1 LAIFE
6 FALSAMAGTEPGVR
20 DIAMDLNKDQFFGR
34 ERLVR
39 EIVQGVLAPGQPA
52 SFSLVGSKLVG
63 KSKLLGHLAAPDGP
77 LLGDAWEQ
85 WRPYRYQAGDRVVV
99 VMVDCDWQEAQDDL
113 LGHVADQVAKQVRGE
128 RIKLNWD
135 AVEQQPGASRRLW
148 QMAHQLTLMDY
159 RLVLLMDNF
168 DTVFEN
174 QLLTPDSVDELRPL
188 TREMALVVATEQPLH
203 DLDRELAASPLFNV
217 MTQLFLG
224 ILEPEAARRWLEA
237 YGATYPAVD
246 AILDELLRLTGSHP
260 FLILRMGDILAEVQ
274 LVLPPGQT
282 LGPEHLPLIRLRLAE
297 HGRLLFVTLWRNL
310 LYPPPRIAT
319 PILMPL
325 LERLV
330 AHDLPFDQVAREEI
344 PTLNWLINQAMV
356 ICDAKGYAL
365 FSPIFTEF
373 LANRMATEMQPAPQ
387 TATVPAPLPPL
398 RTVRPSPPILPLDA
412 PIYDQLTKIEG
423 VLLRYFQAHANEVVS
438 SEELLAEV
446 WKRPDAS
453 ARRVQEAIRRLRL
466 QLEDLSPPIGTIEN
480 ERGQGYRFVPVNH
493 Q

>member
-1 LAIFE
+1 
-6 FALSAMAGTEPGVR
+6 M
-20 DIAMDLNKDQFFGR
+20 DISKDQFYGR

-39 EIVQGVLAPGQPA
+39 EIVAGVLAPTQPA

-63 KSKLLGHLAAPDGP
+63 KSKLLGYLASSDGP
-77 LLGDAWEQ
+77 LMGEAWEQ
-85 WRPYRYQAGDRVVV
+85 WRPYRYQDGDRVLVV
-99 VMVDCDWQEAQDDL
+99 LVDCDWQEAQDDL
-113 LGHVADQVAKQVRGE
+113 LGHAADLVANHLRAE
-128 RIKLNWD
+128 RIQLDWA

-148 QMAHQLTLMDY
+148 QMAHQLTLMDH

-237 YGATYPAVD
+237 YGSSYPAVD
-246 AILDELLRLTGSHP
+246 AILDDLLRLTGNHP

-282 LGPEHLPLIRLRLAE
+282 LGPQHLPLIRLRLAE
-297 HGRLLFVTLWRNL
+297 HGRLLFVTLWRKL
-310 LYPPPRIAT
+310 HRPPPRIAT
-319 PILMPL
+319 AILMGL

-330 AHDLPFDQVAREEI
+330 ARELPFDQVAREDI

-356 ICDAKGYAL
+356 ICDVHGYAL

-373 LANRMATEMQPAPQ
+373 LANRLASVTQP
-387 TATVPAPLPPL
+387 PA
-398 RTVRPSPPILPLDA
+398 VERPSPRSSPSPQPTPAILSPDA

-423 VLLRYFQAHANEVVS
+423 VLLRYFQARPNEVVS
-438 SEELLAEV
+438 AEELLVEV

-453 ARRVQEAIRRLRL
+453 TRRVQEAIRRLRL
-466 QLEDLSPPIGTIEN
+466 QLDELSPPVGSIEN
-480 ERGQGYRFVPVNH
+480 ERGQGYRFVPAASQH
-493 Q
+493 

>member
-1 LAIFE
+1 ME
-6 FALSAMAGTEPGVR
+6 
-20 DIAMDLNKDQFFGR
+20 LNKDQFFGR

-39 EIVQGVLAPGQPA
+39 EIVTGVLAPQPA

-63 KSKLLGHLAAPDGP
+63 KSKFLAYLASGDGP
-77 LLGDAWEQ
+77 LLGEAFEQ
-85 WRPYRYQAGDRVVV
+85 WRPYRYQDGERVVV

-113 LGHVADQVAKQVRGE
+113 LGHAASRLAEHLKSE
-128 RIKLNWD
+128 RIKLDWA
-135 AVEQQPGASRRLW
+135 AVEQQPGASRQLW
-148 QMAHQLTLMDY
+148 QMAHQLSLMDY

-174 QLLTPDSVDELRPL
+174 QLLTPESVDELRPL

-224 ILEPEAARRWLEA
+224 IIEPEAARRWLEA
-237 YGATYPAVD
+237 YGTTYPAVD
-246 AILDELLRLTGSHP
+246 AILDPLLRLTGSHP
-260 FLILRMGDILAEVQ
+260 FLLLRMGDILAEVQ

-310 LYPPPRIAT
+310 QKPPPRIAP
-319 PILMPL
+319 PILMNL

-330 AHDLPFDQVAREEI
+330 ARDLLFDQVTREDI

-356 ICDAKGYAL
+356 ICDARGYAL
-365 FSPIFTEF
+365 FSPLFTEF
-373 LANRMATEMQPAPQ
+373 LANRMGAVTQPERTPTPPLAR
-387 TATVPAPLPPL
+387 TIAAAPLPP
-398 RTVRPSPPILPLDA
+398 DA
-412 PIYDQLTKIEG
+412 PIYHQLTKIEG

-438 SEELLAEV
+438 AEQLLAEV
-446 WKRPDAS
+446 WKRPNAS
-453 ARRVQEAIRRLRL
+453 SRRVQEAIRRLRL
-466 QLEDLSPPIGTIEN
+466 ELEEASPPVGDIEN
-480 ERGQGYRFVPVNH
+480 ERGQGYRFVPANSTIE
-493 Q
+493 

>member
-1 LAIFE
+1 
-6 FALSAMAGTEPGVR
+6 
-20 DIAMDLNKDQFFGR
+20 MDLSKDQFFGR

-39 EIVQGVLAPGQPA
+39 EIVTGVLAPQPG

-63 KSKLLGHLAAPDGP
+63 KSKFLSYLASSDGP
-77 LLGDAWEQ
+77 LLGEDWEP
-85 WRPYRYQAGDRVVV
+85 WRPYRYQDGERVVV

-113 LGHVADQVAKQVRGE
+113 LGHAASRVMEHLKGE
-128 RIKLNWD
+128 RIKLDWA

-148 QMAHQLTLMDY
+148 QMAHQLSVMDY

-174 QLLTPDSVDELRPL
+174 QLLTPESVDELRPL

-224 ILEPEAARRWLEA
+224 IIEQDAARRWLEA

-246 AILDELLRLTGSHP
+246 AILDPLLRLTGSHP
-260 FLILRMGDILAEVQ
+260 FLLLRMGDILAEVQ
-274 LVLPPGQT
+274 LVLPPGQM
-282 LGPEHLPLIRLRLAE
+282 LGAEHLPLIRLRLAE

-310 LYPPPRIAT
+310 QKPPPRIAP
-319 PILMPL
+319 PILMNL

-330 AHDLPFDQVAREEI
+330 AHDLLFDQVTREDI

-365 FSPIFTEF
+365 FSPLFTEF
-373 LANRMATEMQPAPQ
+373 LANRMAAVTQVERTPTPQPAN
-387 TATVPAPLPPL
+387 TTLAAPLPP
-398 RTVRPSPPILPLDA
+398 DA
-412 PIYDQLTKIEG
+412 PIYHQLTKIEG

-438 SEELLAEV
+438 AEQLLAEV
-446 WKRPDAS
+446 WKRPNAS
-453 ARRVQEAIRRLRL
+453 SRRVQEAIRRLRL
-466 QLEDLSPPIGTIEN
+466 ELEEASPPVGDIEN
-480 ERGQGYRFVPVNH
+480 ERGQGYRFVPAQVG
-493 Q
+493 